1 MTRMKAR
8 TSTPRRALAAT
19 LTIALGAC
27 ANSGSGVVVD
37 DRDASVSDAPAS
49 DVSAS
54 DAPTSDVKAVDVAQ
68 LDAAAPD
75 VIAPDVTAPDVTAP
89 DVSVDAPATPDV
101 AADVGPDDAG
111 CGSTW
116 PTCDAR
122 PAGATATSISALWTA
137 DPMRP
142 TFSWV
147 SGVVVTAISRGA
159 CSAGTACQIYVQEP
173 TGATTLADA
182 AHHAI
187 KVFISAA
194 SASRFTAI
202 HVGDRV
208 DVAASAWRY
217 NVSGQNELLLQ
228 VADSCSLRGCM
239 TRTGDGVIA
248 PVPATLSALGSV
260 TAYESTV
267 GPVLVRFTDVAATTD
282 ATTPLQST
290 TGGLYVP
297 GVALD
302 GGRSEAISVSPFFM
316 PGSRFVGYTASQRLR
331 FSSLTG
337 VFGMFIPTS
346 TSDAGVAKYLQVY
359 PRTVDDLVAM

>member
-1 MTRMKAR
+1 MTL
-8 TSTPRRALAAT
+8 S
-19 LTIALGAC
+19 IALGAC
-27 ANSGSGVVVD
+27 ANGGSGSVVD
-37 DRDASVSDAPAS
+37 DRDASAS
-49 DVSAS
+49 DVPPSDVSTTDVTAS
-54 DAPTSDVKAVDVAQ
+54 DVTASDVQTVDVTSPDVTTPDVTTP
-68 LDAAAPD
+68 DASAPD
-75 VIAPDVTAPDVTAP
+75 ATAPDVA
-89 DVSVDAPATPDV
+89 VDTPVARDV
-101 AADVGPDDAG
+101 ATDLGPDDAG
-111 CGSTW
+111 CGSAW

-122 PAGATATSISALWTA
+122 PAAAAATSISALWMA

-182 AHHAI
+182 THHAI

-194 SASRFTAI
+194 SSSRFTTI

-208 DVAASAWRY
+208 DIAAWAWRY
-217 NVSGQNELLLQ
+217 NISGQNELLLQ

-260 TAYESTV
+260 AAYESTV

-290 TGGLYVP
+290 TGGLFVP
-297 GVALD
+297 GMTLD
-302 GGRSEAISVSPFFM
+302 GGRTEAISVSPFFM

-331 FSSLTG
+331 FTSLTG

-359 PRTVDDLVAM
+359 PRTVDDLVVM